1 MAAAEVLIAGC
12 GDIGGG
18 LALSLCAAGFTVT
31 GLRRRAHLIPEGVEP
46 LGADLAVPDS
56 LTILSERR
64 FRYVVIASAAAAYDA
79 ASYRRVYV
87 DGLRNLLRSLR
98 GEPRLLLLSS
108 TAVYHQHAGEWVDED
123 SPTAPGAFSGQLL
136 LEAEALLREH
146 APGRSTVLR
155 LGGIYG
161 PGRERLLREV
171 RDGVGCPR
179 EPLRYSNRIHRDDCI
194 GILRFLIDRLECGA
208 KLAPVYLGVDDDPA
222 PIWEV
227 RHWLAARL
235 GITLDDALGGNGAR
249 MPGSKRCSNRRL
261 HESGYQLL
269 YPDFRAGYG
278 ALLDALRKTPPL

>member
-123 SPTAPGAFSGQLL
+123 SPTAPGA
-136 LEAEALLREH
+136 
-146 APGRSTVLR
+146 
-155 LGGIYG
+155 
-161 PGRERLLREV
+161 
-171 RDGVGCPR
+171 
-179 EPLRYSNRIHRDDCI
+179 
-194 GILRFLIDRLECGA
+194 
-208 KLAPVYLGVDDDPA
+208 
-222 PIWEV
+222 
-227 RHWLAARL
+227 
-235 GITLDDALGGNGAR
+235 
-249 MPGSKRCSNRRL
+249 
-261 HESGYQLL
+261 
-269 YPDFRAGYG
+269 
-278 ALLDALRKTPPL
+278 

>member
-18 LALSLCAAGFTVT
+18 LAVALHAAGFQVT
-31 GLRRRAHLIPEGVEP
+31 GLRRRVHLIPEGVEP
-46 LGADLAVPDS
+46 LEADLAVPGS
-56 LTILSERR
+56 LTKLSERR

-79 ASYRRVYV
+79 SSYRRVYV
-87 DGLRNLLRSLR
+87 DGLRNLLRSLS

-123 SPTAPGAFSGQLL
+123 SSTAPGSFSGQLL
-136 LEAEALLREH
+136 LDAEALLRMH

-171 RDGVGCPR
+171 RDGIGCPR
-179 EPLRYSNRIHRDDCI
+179 EPVRYSNRIHRDDCI
-194 GILRFLIDRLECGA
+194 GIVRFLVDRLECGDT
-208 KLAPVYLGVDDDPA
+208 LAPVYLGVDDDPA

-227 RHWLAARL
+227 RHWLAERL
-235 GITLDDALGGNGAR
+235 GITLDDALGSVGAR
-249 MPGSKRCSNRRL
+249 MPGSKRCRNRRL
-261 HESGYQLL
+261 RELGYQLR

-278 ALLDALRKTPPL
+278 ALLDTLRNPPPL

>member
-222 PIWEV
+222 PIREV

-261 HESGYQLL
+261 RELGYQLL
-269 YPDFRAGYG
+269 FPDFRAGYG
-278 ALLDALRKTPPL
+278 ALLDALRSTPPS

>member
-1 MAAAEVLIAGC
+1 MVAAEVLIAGC
-12 GDIGGG
+12 GDIGSG
-18 LALSLCAAGFTVT
+18 LASSLRTVGFDVT
-31 GLRRRAHLIPEGVEP
+31 GLRRRAHLIPRGVEP
-46 LGADLAVPDS
+46 LEADLAAPDS
-56 LTILSERR
+56 LAILSKRR
-64 FRYVVIASAAAAYDA
+64 FHYVVITSAAAAYDA

-87 DGLRNLLRSLR
+87 DGLRNLLRSLC

-108 TAVYHQHAGEWVDED
+108 TAVYHHHDGEWVDED
-123 SPTAPGAFSGQLL
+123 SPTAPGTFSGQLL
-136 LEAEALLREH
+136 LEAEALLQMH
-146 APGRSTVLR
+146 APGRSMVLR

-179 EPLRYSNRIHRDDCI
+179 EPVRYSNRIHREDCI
-194 GILRFLIDRLECGA
+194 GILRFLVDGLERGVD
-208 KLAPVYLGVDDDPA
+208 LAPVYLGVDDDPA

-227 RHWLAARL
+227 RHWLAERL
-235 GITLDDALGGNGAR
+235 GIELDDARGSAGAR

>member
-46 LGADLAVPDS
+46 LEADLAVPDS

-261 HESGYQLL
+261 RELGYQLL
-269 YPDFRAGYG
+269 FPDFRAGYG
-278 ALLDALRKTPPL
+278 ALLDALRSTPPS